1 MTEKKSEIYND
12 IFGNDPLNPEHLHN
26 HIHNQLVNIVYEIE
40 VQTDKL
46 NDVYS
51 ENKPVSSIFPIRIK
65 ILEQKK
71 YLDILIQTLDMVR
84 EHKYLAKKA
93 AN

>member
-1 MTEKKSEIYND
+1 M
-12 IFGNDPLNPEHLHN
+12 

-46 NDVYS
+46 NDVIV
-51 ENKPVSSIFPIRIK
+51 KIFQFQHIYPIRIK

-71 YLDILIQTLDMVR
+71 YLNILYK
-84 EHKYLAKKA
+84 H
-93 AN
+93 